1 MKKNANIKHMMI
13 SFAFLKEMLAQNN
26 IKHVNYIMKK
36 LQVKIE
42 IIV

>member
-1 MKKNANIKHMMI
+1 MKKNANIIHMMI
-13 SFAFLKEMLAQNN
+13 SFAFLKEILAQNN

-42 IIV
+42 MIV